1 MLNKP
6 IDLNNHLFAAIER
19 LNDESIT
26 GECLK
31 EEIERGRAIS
41 GLAKQVIDQQKNIL
55 LAERMMIDNHKSDR
69 KLPEL
74 LGG

>member
-1 MLNKP
+1 MKNKP

-19 LNDESIT
+19 LNDESIS
-26 GECLK
+26 GDQLK
-31 EEIERGRAIS
+31 EEVERGRTIA

-55 LAERMMIDNHKSDR
+55 LAERLRTDR
-69 KLPEL
+69 EDKNLPDL